1 MKTKRGWVGV
11 VAVAIILAA
20 CIIGGC
26 SLYGQ
31 YLEETEVTLTV
42 KDKERI
48 VDRDGSGSRYLIW
61 TDDETFEN
69 IDVMMK
75 GKFNSSDL
83 YGQLERGKTYTCR
96 VHGWRNGFFSM
107 YRNLISCKE
116 VEDGTTL

>member
-61 TDDETFEN
+61 TGREFS
-69 IDVMMK
+69 K
-75 GKFNSSDL
+75 L
-83 YGQLERGKTYTCR
+83 
-96 VHGWRNGFFSM
+96 FFF
-107 YRNLISCKE
+107 LCKY
-116 VEDGTTL
+116 VNYQSWSFVGDGRTHFDG